1 MFCCD
6 WGHPQRDVYSGTW
19 GDAARGETAALPNT
33 SMSLTGAVH
42 GGPASV
48 VEAGLQ
54 AGDVRA
60 LHRRQAEVSSSGSAV
75 MRGGAFA
82 AILGYGAVA
91 TWGWC

>member
-1 MFCCD
+1 M
-6 WGHPQRDVYSGTW
+6 T
-19 GDAARGETAALPNT
+19 GDILSVTFILEPGAMLPVVETAALPNT

-91 TWGWC
+91 TWGWR